1 VYAATGPVTNV
12 AARLAAL
19 ARGGQ
24 ILATRET
31 AALLSTACACRS
43 LGPHALKNVTRP
55 VEVVEVT
62 NARPAR
68 RRGDRSET
76 LLLRDMTAADAGQVS
91 SPMTGASRHDRPV

>member
-1 VYAATGPVTNV
+1 MDVEGCT
-12 AARLAAL
+12 RLCEDLSPGEMNAL
-19 ARGGQ
+19 
-24 ILATRET
+24 
-31 AALLSTACACRS
+31 
-43 LGPHALKNVTRP
+43 HALKNVTRP

-91 SPMTGASRHDRPV
+91 SPMTGAGRHDRPV

>member
-1 VYAATGPVTNV
+1 MYAATGSVTNV

-24 ILATRET
+24 ILTTRET
-31 AALLSTACACRS
+31 AAVLATACGCRS

-62 NARPAR
+62 NARPAPR
-68 RRGDRSET
+68 PADR
-76 LLLRDMTAADAGQVS
+76 AGS
-91 SPMTGASRHDRPV
+91 GASRRAGARGDGSSSPR

>member
-1 VYAATGPVTNV
+1 VYAATGQVTNV

-24 ILATRET
+24 ILVTRKT
-31 AALLSTACACRS
+31 AALLSTACVGRS

-62 NARPAR
+62 NARPVRWPA
-68 RRGDRSET
+68 DRSE
-76 LLLRDMTAADAGQVS
+76 VS
-91 SPMTGASRHDRPV
+91 HG